1 MMFWFAI
8 ACLCLVAALFVLA
21 PLVLPSA
28 AAAPPGGR
36 DELNLSLYRER
47 VAGLE
52 EEGDGAA
59 SLELEAKKELLADT
73 GPADGAAAAGGARPG
88 GVRAVAAAAALVP
101 VLALATYVDAGLDRG
116 AWPDLRIAEALKRL
130 DPHDGAAY
138 RDFAERVRQRLL
150 RRPED
155 PELRFIAAE
164 VEGALGN
171 HGTAAALYA
180 GLAEDFPQDAR
191 LASRHAR
198 ALFAVDGG
206 RLTPRAREAVER
218 ALSLEPADLAML
230 ELRAKEPAGALPWFT
245 RALDTGVAGP
255 RAARIRAAMAGVQ
268 ARADGARKAGEAG
281 ARAIEVTVRAG
292 PEVRLPP
299 ASAVFVFARAV
310 RGPPMPLAVRRLTLG
325 RLPAT
330 VRLDEGDAM
339 MPGMSLA
346 GFDEVVVVARVSASG
361 SVEPAPGDY
370 EARSGVIGLGGAD
383 EASVELVIS
392 ERIR

>member
-21 PLVLPSA
+21 PLVLPAAAGA
-28 AAAPPGGR
+28 AAAGDR
-36 DELNLSLYRER
+36 NELNLALYRER

-52 EEGDGAA
+52 GEEAA

-73 GPADGAAAAGGARPG
+73 GPADGAASGGVRPG
-88 GVRAVAAAAALVP
+88 GGRTVAAAAALVP
-101 VLALATYVDAGLDRG
+101 LLALSTYMEGGLDRG
-116 AWPDLRIAEALKRL
+116 AWPDLRIAEALERL

-138 RDFAERVRQRLL
+138 RGFAERVRQRLL

-164 VEGALGN
+164 VESALGN
-171 HGTAAALYA
+171 HGTAADLYA

-191 LASRHAR
+191 LASRHAK
-198 ALFAVDGG
+198 ALFALDGG

-230 ELRAKEPAGALPWFT
+230 ELRAEEPAGALSWFT
-245 RALDTGVAGP
+245 RALDTGVSGP
-255 RAARIRAAMAGVQ
+255 QAARIRAAMAGVQ
-268 ARADGARKAGEAG
+268 ARADGDGAREAGGTG
-281 ARAIEVTVRAG
+281 ARALEVRVSAG

-299 ASAVFVFARAV
+299 GSAVFVFARAV
-310 RGPPMPLAVRRLTLG
+310 RGPPMPLAVRRLTLD

-330 VRLDEGDAM
+330 VRLDESDAM

-361 SVEPAPGDY
+361 SVEPSPGDY
-370 EARSGVIGLGGAD
+370 EARSGAIGLDAD